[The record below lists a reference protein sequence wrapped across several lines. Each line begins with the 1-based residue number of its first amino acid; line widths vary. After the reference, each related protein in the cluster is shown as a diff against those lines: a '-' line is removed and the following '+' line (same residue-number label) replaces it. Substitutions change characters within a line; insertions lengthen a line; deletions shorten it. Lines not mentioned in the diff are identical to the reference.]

1 MKPPSIRARLTAW
14 YTLILA
20 LSLAVFGGVAYLA
33 MRHSIHSTIDDGIR
47 QRIEG
52 LRSIIVEDGP
62 HGLAALQDEIRE
74 YARGEGS
81 HVKLRVAD
89 AAGNLIYA
97 SPGMERLTER
107 AARKNISRVFPDE
120 IEREHY
126 RALRENLDVANS
138 TYQVEVAV
146 STRDFDQVL
155 MRFGLVLLL
164 AAPVFLLLAA
174 LGGYW
179 MSRRALAPV
188 DEITLAARS
197 ISAQNL
203 SLRLAVPCTGDELER
218 LAGTLNE
225 MLERLDSAFHRV
237 MQFTAD
243 ASHELRTPVSVI
255 RTGAELTLRKPRSEA
270 EYREAVSQI
279 LQESEKVSQLI
290 EQLMDLARADSS
302 AVALTLVPLSLSEIL
317 SRALGQA
324 KVLAAAK
331 QISILESLPSEPI
344 RVRGDAASLER
355 LFLILLDN
363 AVKYTPG
370 GGKIEVELRAAGR
383 MAMVS
388 VRDNGIGIDTAD
400 ISHIFERFFRAD
412 KARSR
417 ELGGTGLGL
426 SIGRWIAEAHGGEI
440 RVTSELGKGSTFEVH
455 LPLDLD

>member
-1 MKPPSIRARLTAW
+1 MKQPSIRARLTAW
-14 YTLILA
+14 YALILA

-33 MRHSIHSTIDDGIR
+33 MRHSIHSTIDAGNR

-52 LRSIIVEDGP
+52 LRSIIIEDGP
-62 HGLAALQDEIRE
+62 RGLPALQDEMRE
-74 YARGEGS
+74 YARGEGT

-89 AAGNLIYA
+89 AGGNLIF
-97 SPGMERLTER
+97 STPGMEQLTER
-107 AARKNISRVFPDE
+107 AARKKISRAFPDE
-120 IEREHY
+120 IEGEHY
-126 RALRENLDVANS
+126 RALRENLNVANS

-146 STRDFDQVL
+146 STGDFDQIL

-164 AAPVFLLLAA
+164 PAPVFLLLAA

-179 MSRRALAPV
+179 MSRRALGPV

-203 SLRLAVPCTGDELER
+203 SQRLMVPRTGDELER
-218 LAGTLNE
+218 LASTLNE
-225 MLERLDSAFHRV
+225 MLERLNSAFHRV

-270 EYREAVSQI
+270 EYRESLSQI

-290 EQLMDLARADSS
+290 EQLMDLARADSG
-302 AVALTLVPLSLSEIL
+302 AVTLHLAPLQLSEIL
-317 SRALGQA
+317 RRSLDQA
-324 KVLAAAK
+324 KILAAAK
-331 QISILESLPSEPI
+331 QISIVETLACEPI

-383 MAMVS
+383 MATVS
-388 VRDNGIGIDTAD
+388 VRDTGIGIEAEDMA
-400 ISHIFERFFRAD
+400 HIFERFFRAD

-440 RVTSELGKGSTFEVH
+440 RVTSELGKGSNFEVR
-455 LPLDLD
+455 LSLDLD

>member
-1 MKPPSIRARLTAW
+1 MKHPSIRARLTAW
-14 YTLILA
+14 YSLILA

-33 MRHSIHSTIDDGIR
+33 MRHSIHSTIDAGNR

-62 HGLAALQDEIRE
+62 RGLPALQDEMRE
-74 YARGEGS
+74 YARGEGT

-89 AAGNLIYA
+89 AGGNLIF
-97 SPGMERLTER
+97 STPVMEHLTER
-107 AARKNISRVFPDE
+107 AARKKISQAFPDE
-120 IEREHY
+120 IEGEHY
-126 RALRENLDVANS
+126 RALRENLNAANS

-146 STRDFDQVL
+146 STRDFDQIL

-164 AAPVFLLLAA
+164 AAPAFLLLAA

-179 MSRRALAPV
+179 MSRRALGPV
-188 DEITLAARS
+188 DEITLAARN

-203 SLRLAVPCTGDELER
+203 SQRLMVPRTGDELER
-218 LAGTLNE
+218 LASTLNE
-225 MLERLDSAFHRV
+225 MLERLYSAFHRV
-237 MQFTAD
+237 RQFTAD

-255 RTGAELTLRKPRSEA
+255 RTEAELTLRKPRSEA
-270 EYREAVSQI
+270 EYRESLSQI

-290 EQLMDLARADSS
+290 EQLMDLARADSG
-302 AVALTLVPLSLSEIL
+302 AVALRFVPLNLSEVL
-317 SRALGQA
+317 RRSLDQA
-324 KVLAAAK
+324 KTLAAAK
-331 QISILESLPSEPI
+331 HISIIETLSSEPI
-344 RVRGDAASLER
+344 RVHGDAASLER

-383 MAMVS
+383 MATVS
-388 VRDNGIGIDTAD
+388 VRDTGIGIEAEDMT
-400 ISHIFERFFRAD
+400 HIFERFFRAD

-440 RVTSELGKGSTFEVH
+440 RVTSKLGKGSTFEVH
-455 LPLDLD
+455 FSRDMD

>member
-14 YTLILA
+14 YSLILA

-33 MRHSIHSTIDDGIR
+33 MRHSIHSTIDAGIR

-62 HGLAALQDEIRE
+62 RGLPALQDEIRE
-74 YARGEGS
+74 YARGEGIQ
-81 HVKLRVAD
+81 VKLRVAD
-89 AAGNLIYA
+89 AGGNLIFA
-97 SPGMERLTER
+97 TPGMERLTER
-107 AARKNISRVFPDE
+107 AASRKISRVFPDE
-120 IEREHY
+120 IEGGHY

-138 TYQVEVAV
+138 AYQVEVAV

-155 MRFGLVLLL
+155 MRFGLLLL
-164 AAPVFLLLAA
+164 LSAPVFLLLAA

-203 SLRLAVPCTGDELER
+203 SRRLAVPRTGDELER

-237 MQFTAD
+237 MKFTAD

-255 RTGAELTLRKPRSEA
+255 RTSAELTLRKPRTEG

-290 EQLMDLARADSS
+290 EQLMDLARADAG
-302 AVALTLVPLSLSEIL
+302 AVALSFVPLPLSEIL
-317 SRALGQA
+317 RRSLDQA
-324 KVLAAAK
+324 KILAAAK
-331 QISILESLPSEPI
+331 QISIIEALSSAPI
-344 RVRGDAASLER
+344 QVRGDAASLER

-363 AVKYTPG
+363 AVKYTPAG
-370 GGKIEVELRAAGR
+370 GRIEVELQAAGR
-383 MAMVS
+383 MAAVI
-388 VRDNGIGIDTAD
+388 VRDTGIGIAPEDMA
-400 ISHIFERFFRAD
+400 HIFERFFRAD

-440 RVTSELGKGSTFEVH
+440 RAASALGTGSTFEIH

>member
-14 YTLILA
+14 YSLILA
-20 LSLAVFGGVAYLA
+20 LSLAAFGGVAYLA
-33 MRHSIHSTIDDGIR
+33 MRHSIHSTIDAGIR

-74 YARGEGS
+74 YARGEGT
-81 HVKLRVAD
+81 HVKLRVED

-97 SPGMERLTER
+97 TPGMERLAER
-107 AARKNISRVFPDE
+107 AARKNISRVFSDE

-126 RALRENLDVANS
+126 RALRENLNVANS

-203 SLRLAVPCTGDELER
+203 SRRLAVPRTGDELER

-290 EQLMDLARADSS
+290 EQLMDLARADSG
-302 AVALTLVPLSLSEIL
+302 AVALTLVPLPLSEVL
-317 SRALGQA
+317 CRSLGQA
-324 KVLAAAK
+324 KILAAAK
-331 QISILESLPSEPI
+331 QIPILETLSSEPI

-370 GGKIEVELRAAGR
+370 GGQIEVELRAAGR
-383 MAMVS
+383 MATVS
-388 VRDNGIGIDTAD
+388 VRDTGIGIDTAD
-400 ISHIFERFFRAD
+400 IYHIFERFFRAD

-440 RVTSELGKGSTFEVH
+440 RVTSELGKGSTFEVY

>member
-14 YTLILA
+14 YSLILA

-33 MRHSIHSTIDDGIR
+33 MRHSIHSTIDAGIR

-74 YARGEGS
+74 YARGEGT

-97 SPGMERLTER
+97 TPGMEQLTER
-107 AARKNISRVFPDE
+107 AARKNISRVFSDE

-126 RALRENLDVANS
+126 RALRENLNVANS

-203 SLRLAVPCTGDELER
+203 SRRLAVPRTGDELER

-270 EYREAVSQI
+270 EYRDAVSQI

-290 EQLMDLARADSS
+290 EQLMDLARADSG
-302 AVALTLVPLSLSEIL
+302 AVALTLVPLPLSEVL
-317 SRALGQA
+317 CRSLGQA
-324 KVLAAAK
+324 RILAAAK
-331 QISILESLPSEPI
+331 QISILETISSEPI

-370 GGKIEVELRAAGR
+370 GGQIEVELRAAGR
-383 MAMVS
+383 MATVS
-388 VRDNGIGIDTAD
+388 VRDTGIGIDTAD
-400 ISHIFERFFRAD
+400 VSHIFERFFRAD

-426 SIGRWIAEAHGGEI
+426 SIGRWIAEAHRGEI
-440 RVTSELGKGSTFEVH
+440 RVTSELGKGSAFEVH

>member
-14 YTLILA
+14 YSLILA
-20 LSLAVFGGVAYLA
+20 LSLAAFGGVAYLA
-33 MRHSIHSTIDDGIR
+33 MRHSIHSTIDAGIR

-74 YARGEGS
+74 YARGEGT

-97 SPGMERLTER
+97 TPGMERLTER
-107 AARKNISRVFPDE
+107 AARKNISRVFSDE

-126 RALRENLDVANS
+126 RALRENLNVANS

-203 SLRLAVPCTGDELER
+203 SRRLAVPRTGDELER

-270 EYREAVSQI
+270 EYRDAVSQI

-290 EQLMDLARADSS
+290 EQLMDLARADSG
-302 AVALTLVPLSLSEIL
+302 AVALTLVPLPLSEVL
-317 SRALGQA
+317 CRSLGQA
-324 KVLAAAK
+324 RILAAAK
-331 QISILESLPSEPI
+331 QISILETISSEPI

-370 GGKIEVELRAAGR
+370 GGQIEVELRAAGR
-383 MAMVS
+383 MATVS
-388 VRDNGIGIDTAD
+388 VRDTGIGIDTAD
-400 ISHIFERFFRAD
+400 VSHIFERFFRAD

-426 SIGRWIAEAHGGEI
+426 SIGRWIAEAHRGEI
-440 RVTSELGKGSTFEVH
+440 RVTSELGKGSAFEVH